1 MDIYK
6 EIVKVLEQGRT
17 GVVATLV
24 DRSGPGS
31 RVVGSKMLI
40 TDQRITL
47 GSLGGGALD
56 GAVIRQAENILQTGT
71 PELLSIEPDQQDGEV
86 CGSRV
91 QVFLEPLASGPSVV
105 IIGAG
110 HVGRAT
116 AAIARQAGFGVIL
129 ADDRQANE
137 VGKGVQVCRPDAFFQ
152 DVPVVE
158 TTCIVICT
166 RSHSLDYDV
175 LQQALATPAAYIG
188 LLGSRRKKESFFSRL
203 QQAGVVEKDLDR
215 IITPVGLAIGAQTP
229 QEIGVSIVA
238 QLISCYRNN
247 GVKEEVI
254 ITGTVYSHGF
264 PDYGEHGSLYNLRPL

>member
-1 MDIYK
+1 MDMYK

-24 DRSGPGS
+24 DRSGSGA
-31 RVVGSKMLI
+31 RAVGSKMLI
-40 TDQRITL
+40 TDQGTTL

-71 PELLSIEPDQQDGEV
+71 PVLLSVEPEQQDGEV

-116 AAIARQAGFGVIL
+116 ATIARQAGFRVTL
-129 ADDRQANE
+129 ADDRQADE
-137 VGKGVQVCRPDAFFQ
+137 VGEGVLLCKSDGFFQ
-152 DVPVVE
+152 GFPVAG

-166 RSHSLDYDV
+166 RSHTLDYDV

-188 LLGSRRKKESFFSRL
+188 LLGSRLKKESFFSRL
-203 QQAGVVEKDLDR
+203 QQAGVLEKDLER

-238 QLISCYRNN
+238 QLISCYR
-247 GVKEEVI
+247 K
-254 ITGTVYSHGF
+254 S
-264 PDYGEHGSLYNLRPL
+264 GE